1 MIETKSVLKPDE
13 GTGLWLVK
21 VVLGIFIIV
30 LLTVHLIV
38 NHYVGE
44 GALLTWQNVVDY
56 FSNPWIVFMEIT
68 FLIVVVSHSLIGMR
82 SIFLDLNPTR
92 GSMKIIDWLLII
104 LGAISIIYG
113 VWLALK
119 IASFSG

>member
-1 MIETKSVLKPDE
+1 MIESKSVQKPDE

-21 VVLGIFIIV
+21 VILGIFIIV
-30 LLTVHLIV
+30 LLSVHLIV

-68 FLIVVVSHSLIGMR
+68 FLIVVVSHSLIGVR
-82 SIFLDLNPTR
+82 SIFLDLNPAR
-92 GSMKIIDWLLII
+92 GSMKIIDWFLFI
-104 LGAISIIYG
+104 LGTGSIIYG